1 MGKEDIKIVEKV
13 KFWEE
18 QDKIN
23 QVLIPRVLEM
33 HEQIKEV
40 SLLGQKNAS
49 EYIQIKPTLNAIENK
64 INDDIKKH
72 QESNQ
77 ALSKLFDVTMQ
88 DIDTRYKGLIVS
100 ITELKELIEQH
111 ATEQDNKSQELSK
124 LYEALLEKIKNI
136 TDTHGQNE
144 LKQQA
149 ILKKLEKTQDDIKS
163 QDTIIQKSLEKIQEQ
178 LTKQLDNKISMLEK
192 TNQELKKSNKELL
205 QEIENIQQTQS
216 EQDGKSQKLN
226 WIAIGLA
233 VLAIII
239 VVF

>member
-1 MGKEDIKIVEKV
+1 
-13 KFWEE
+13 
-18 QDKIN
+18 
-23 QVLIPRVLEM
+23 
-33 HEQIKEV
+33 
-40 SLLGQKNAS
+40 
-49 EYIQIKPTLNAIENK
+49 
-64 INDDIKKH
+64 
-72 QESNQ
+72 
-77 ALSKLFDVTMQ
+77 MQ

-111 ATEQDNKSQELSK
+111 ATKQDSKSQELSK
-124 LYEALLEKIKNI
+124 LYEVLLEKIKGI

-192 TNQELKKSNKELL
+192 TNQELKKSNNELL